1 MKKTIL
7 DEELS
12 QMSLSIAI
20 IDGNVDLV
28 KSYIEEGDIIN
39 ALQSLNT
46 ISGYLNSIHDFLLK
60 YDDFFEVLDK
70 KFGTNS
76 MKCNESSKGIVTDMK
91 RDIQQMVTFSSQRKM
106 EICRQILEN
115 FYHEQ
120 KSLKKNL
127 EVIFTLPNLIDY
139 SKLSNKDWRMI
150 GVAGIHYRSKVF
162 LSYFFRDVNPKKDE
176 NQKMIDYYIKPTL
189 ELLNIKPVAAR
200 DHLKPQELI
209 DARIMELIE
218 ECDGI
223 IGFYTKEDSVENVE
237 HELSGNDN
245 VIAVC
250 KEEGAKVPSMRLSK
264 LLINFK
270 RDEMGNF
277 LMDLI
282 RVLKDRKLFTTI
294 V

>member
-1 MKKTIL
+1 MEKTIL
-7 DEELS
+7 DRELR
-12 QMSLSIAI
+12 QMSLDITI
-20 IDGNVDLV
+20 IDGHAGLV
-28 KSYIEEGDIIN
+28 KSYIKQGNIIN
-39 ALQSLNT
+39 MIQSLNS
-46 ISGYLNSIHDFLLK
+46 ISESLNEMHNFLLK

-106 EICRQILEN
+106 EVCRQILEN
-115 FYHEQ
+115 FHHER

-127 EVIFTLPNLIDY
+127 EVVFTLPNIIDY

-162 LSYFFRDVNPKKDE
+162 LSYFFRHANPKKDE
-176 NQKMIDYYIKPTL
+176 NQKMIDYYVKPTL
-189 ELLNIKPVAAR
+189 ELLNIKPVTSR

-223 IGFYTKEDSVENVE
+223 IGFYTKEDRVENVE

-264 LLINFK
+264 LLINFE
-270 RDEMGNF
+270 RDGMGNF
-277 LMDLI
+277 LIDLI